1 MFMEPIKLS
10 DQYYVLPQI
19 AVSEIAS
26 YIAQGFDVII
36 NNRPDNESEGQPL
49 SKDLANKANELGIR
63 YVHNPVDLS
72 KLSQQQLDLQQDA
85 VFSSKKVLA
94 FCRTGTRSSVLWVLN
109 NQDENTFDELVANVN
124 AKGFDLSRCL
134 PAMEKLKAQ

>member
-1 MFMEPIKLS
+1 MEPIKLS

-19 AVSEIAS
+19 TESEMAG

-49 SKDLANKANELGIR
+49 SKDLAIKAQELGVR
-63 YVHNPVDLS
+63 YVYNPVDLS
-72 KLSQQQLDLQQDA
+72 KLSQRELDQQQGA
-85 VFSSKKVLA
+85 VTSSEKVLA

-109 NQDENTFDELVANVN
+109 NQAKYAFDELVSNVN
-124 AKGFDLSRCL
+124 AKGFDLSRCMS
-134 PAMEKLKAQ
+134 AMEKFKAQ